1 MFNNFLIK
9 IFLLI
14 PVWVLKFILVFH
26 TDIKRKYI
34 FDTQSQ
40 FLTYLLPKFDLH
52 KVKDREIDDV
62 RNKIEKKRLSLKISK
77 LPSKKILKT
86 DHTIDDDISLILREY
101 VPYKTDNKNII
112 LFFHGGG
119 YVLSSVN
126 THDDMVSYFSEKL
139 RTRIFSLDYKLA
151 PENKFPVALNNAIA
165 AIEWLKGQGYN
176 SENISFCGDSAG
188 AHLAA
193 ALTHYLS
200 NSKTKIHSQFL
211 IYPMCDPNCNSESQI
226 LFKDR
231 YFLTQKAMK
240 WFWRHLKSHDKD
252 MEKDT
257 FNLLNVSNK
266 ITAYHTFIITAGFDP
281 LHDEAEK
288 YASILHNMG
297 NSVKQLHYPSLFH
310 GFASMTRLKT
320 ANNAVN
326 DFLREYKKI
335 L

>member
-1 MFNNFLIK
+1 
-9 IFLLI
+9 
-14 PVWVLKFILVFH
+14 
-26 TDIKRKYI
+26 
-34 FDTQSQ
+34 
-40 FLTYLLPKFDLH
+40 
-52 KVKDREIDDV
+52 
-62 RNKIEKKRLSLKISK
+62 
-77 LPSKKILKT
+77 
-86 DHTIDDDISLILREY
+86 
-101 VPYKTDNKNII
+101 
-112 LFFHGGG
+112 
-119 YVLSSVN
+119 
-126 THDDMVSYFSEKL
+126 MVAYFSEKL

-165 AIEWLKGQGYN
+165 AIEWLKDQGNN
-176 SENISFCGDSAG
+176 SKNISFCGDSAG

-193 ALTHYLS
+193 SLTHYLS
-200 NSKTKIHSQFL
+200 NSQTTIHSQFL
-211 IYPMCDPNCNSESQI
+211 IYPMCDPNCNSKSQK
-226 LFKDR
+226 LFNER

-240 WFWRHLKSHDKD
+240 WFWGHLKSHDKD

-257 FNLLNVSNK
+257 FNLLNISQK
-266 ITAYHTFIITAGFDP
+266 ITANHTFVITAGFDP

-288 YASILHNMG
+288 YTSTLHNMG